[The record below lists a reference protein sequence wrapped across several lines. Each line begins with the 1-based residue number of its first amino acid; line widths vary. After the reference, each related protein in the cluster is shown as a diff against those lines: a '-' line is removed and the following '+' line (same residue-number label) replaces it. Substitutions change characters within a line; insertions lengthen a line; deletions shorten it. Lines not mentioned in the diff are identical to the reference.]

1 MFRRRSART
10 ASMVSVD
17 EEYVI
22 VLLRYRT
29 FLVTCG
35 WRRLYLGN
43 ELHKVTSSDE
53 K

>member
-1 MFRRRSART
+1 MFRKRSDRAT
-10 ASMVSVD
+10 SVVPVD

-35 WRRLYLGN
+35 WERLYLCN
-43 ELHKVTSSDE
+43 ELHEVTSSD
-53 K
+53 